1 MPDLAIAR
9 NILLFVLALCIFLS
23 LGAFF
28 AKRITLERLFKYAA
42 IAGVIALVGGVI
54 YIAVIS
60 FASAESSQPVKNALL
75 LIGIIVAC
83 CIFLAAGG
91 YLGKKIEV
99 FRVVIASGII
109 VLLAI
114 IIFLIYLAYLFF
126 FASAA

>member
-1 MPDLAIAR
+1 MPDLVIAR

-28 AKRITLERLFKYAA
+28 AKRITLERLLKYAA

-83 CIFLAAGG
+83 CIFLTAGG
-91 YLGKKIEV
+91 YLGKKVEV

-126 FASAA
+126 FSSAA